1 MGRVPYSLK
10 NNNYLALNYK
20 VVRIAKTQTGKWLFS
35 STTFPQ
41 RVGDQKNQEGPIS
54 LIQGELVFMEN
65 SIRFTS

>member
-1 MGRVPYSLK
+1 MGRVPYRLK
-10 NNNYLALNYK
+10 NKNYLALNYK

>member
-10 NNNYLALNYK
+10 NDNYLALNCK

-35 STTFPQ
+35 PQ

-54 LIQGELVFMEN
+54 LTRVELLILE
-65 SIRFTS
+65 IPIKFTLKF